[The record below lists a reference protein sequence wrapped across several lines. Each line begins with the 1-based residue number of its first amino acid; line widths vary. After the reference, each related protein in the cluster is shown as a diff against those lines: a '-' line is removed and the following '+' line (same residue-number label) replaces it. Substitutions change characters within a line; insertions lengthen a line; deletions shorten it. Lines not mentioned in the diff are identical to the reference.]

1 MEGIHDERFNFRP
14 IFHLSTIPNPR
25 SHPFSAISPL
35 PPPPP
40 LLLLSSIFSSPSS
53 GCAPCKVVI
62 SGFACNYR
70 GKKGLWMPIVFSL
83 SRMSPSRWW
92 NRTKHPW
99 DMRFFLPFFSFFLN
113 FFPLPLLL
121 PSLPSFL
128 PFMAGR
134 LTVVRLYA
142 TSPPAFI
149 AIDCVFDCHQFVLG
163 AGPTPF
169 TGRSRPFATFDVP
182 VVSFLPNPRDRT
194 DLFVSLCNRPSLP
207 PPPPPSPFFS
217 SFF

>member
-1 MEGIHDERFNFRP
+1 
-14 IFHLSTIPNPR
+14 
-25 SHPFSAISPL
+25 
-35 PPPPP
+35 
-40 LLLLSSIFSSPSS
+40 
-53 GCAPCKVVI
+53 
-62 SGFACNYR
+62 
-70 GKKGLWMPIVFSL
+70 
-83 SRMSPSRWW
+83 
-92 NRTKHPW
+92 
-99 DMRFFLPFFSFFLN
+99 MRFFLPFFSFFLN

-194 DLFVSLCNRPSLP
+194 DLFVSLCDRPSLP
-207 PPPPPSPFFS
+207 PPPPLSLFFFFFFLINPNDDGKLKGRGTNSDENLFLRFLPLHARKKKSVPFGPKTFLGPFLLLLNS
-217 SFF
+217 RFFVTLD